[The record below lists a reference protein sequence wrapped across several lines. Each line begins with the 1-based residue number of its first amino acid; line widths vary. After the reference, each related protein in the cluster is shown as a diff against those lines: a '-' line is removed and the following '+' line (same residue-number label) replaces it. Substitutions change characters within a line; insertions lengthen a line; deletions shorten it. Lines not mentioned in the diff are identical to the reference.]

1 MKKTAR
7 IIPAFIMAV
16 VLLLGTTAAVFASTY
31 GQLQEAQGD
40 KEEAENGI
48 DETQGD
54 LNKLNTDKANLQTY
68 LDQLNKELSQA
79 SGELAGIESLIKE
92 KEQAIEEIRVE
103 LEKAKE
109 EEAAQYEAMKERI
122 KFMYERGDTAY
133 LELFFE
139 AESFADFLNKSE
151 YVEKMTQ
158 YDREMLESY
167 VRLQEKIY
175 KDERDLEDEKTA
187 LGVLRDDALA
197 KQNEVSGL
205 VQETSSNMATYDEQI
220 SEKEKELLEYEK
232 QLEASEN
239 DIAVLQAKLE
249 EENRLT
255 REAALAGFSDLSS
268 INFAAGDIDL
278 LAAIIEC
285 EAGGEPYTGKV
296 AVGNVVMNRV
306 KSSVFPNTVLEVIY
320 QNKQFSPVGSGRFA
334 IVLARG
340 ANAECYQAAQ
350 DAMAGAAP
358 VGNCLFFRTP
368 IPGLTG
374 MQIGGHIFY

>member
-1 MKKTAR
+1 MKKAAR
-7 IIPAFIMAV
+7 IIPAFIMAA

-54 LNKLNTDKANLQTY
+54 LNELNTEKANLQTY
-68 LDQLNKELSQA
+68 LDQLNKELAQA
-79 SGELAGIESLIKE
+79 SGELAGIEELIKE
-92 KEQAIEEIRVE
+92 KEQAIEEIKAE

-133 LELFFE
+133 LELFFQ

-175 KDERDLEDEKTA
+175 KDERDLEDEKIA
-187 LGVLRDDALA
+187 LGALRDDALA
-197 KQNEVSGL
+197 KQDEVSGL
-205 VQETSSNMATYDEQI
+205 VQETSSNMVAYEEQI
-220 SEKEKELLEYEK
+220 SEKEQELLAYEK
-232 QLEASEN
+232 QLEESEN

-268 INFAAGDIDL
+268 ISFAAGDIDL

-285 EAGGEPYTGKV
+285 EAGGESYTGKV

>member
-79 SGELAGIESLIKE
+79 SGELAGIEELIKE
-92 KEQAIEEIRVE
+92 KEQAIEEIKVE

-187 LGVLRDDALA
+187 LDVLRDDALA
-197 KQNEVSGL
+197 KQDEVSGL
-205 VQETSSNMATYDEQI
+205 VQETSSNMVAYEEQI
-220 SEKEKELLEYEK
+220 SEKEKELLEYER
-232 QLEASEN
+232 QLEESEN

-268 INFAAGDIDL
+268 ISFAAGDIDL

-285 EAGGEPYTGKV
+285 EAGGESYTGKV

-334 IVLARG
+334 MVLARG

>member
-1 MKKTAR
+1 MLKKRYHR
-7 IIPAFIMAV
+7 ILRNSSA
-16 VLLLGTTAAVFASTY
+16 LLCACILIISSTLAYAAPSSSELEEKTSE
-31 GQLQEAQGD
+31 LQD
-40 KEEAENGI
+40 DI
-48 DETQGD
+48 DTIS
-54 LNKLNTDKANLQTY
+54 NKLDTLGA
-68 LDQLNKELSQA
+68 ELEDTSA
-79 SGELAGIESLIKE
+79 KIK
-92 KEQAIEEIRVE
+92 
-103 LEKAKE
+103 EKAKE
-109 EEAAQYEAMKERI
+109 IEMAQLDLAAAKINEENHYNAMKERI

-133 LELFFE
+133 LELFFQ

-167 VRLQEKIY
+167 VRLQEKIS
-175 KDERDLEDEKTA
+175 KDERDLEDEMTA

-197 KQNEVSGL
+197 KQEEVSGL
-205 VQETSSNMATYDEQI
+205 VQETSTNMVSYAEQI
-220 SEKEKELLEYEK
+220 SEKEKELLEYER
-232 QLEASEN
+232 QLEESEN
-239 DIAVLQAKLE
+239 DIATLQAKLE
-249 EENRLT
+249 EENKLT
-255 REAALAGFSDLSS
+255 QQAALAGFSDLSS

-285 EAGGEPYTGKV
+285 EAGGESYTGKV

-306 KSSVFPNTVLEVIY
+306 KSTVFPNTVLEVIY

>member
-1 MKKTAR
+1 MKKAAR
-7 IIPAFIMAV
+7 IIPAFIMAA

-54 LNKLNTDKANLQTY
+54 LNELNTEKANLQTY
-68 LDQLNKELSQA
+68 LDQLNKELAQA
-79 SGELAGIESLIKE
+79 SGELAGIEELIKE
-92 KEQAIEEIRVE
+92 KEQAIEEIKAE

-133 LELFFE
+133 LELFFQ

-175 KDERDLEDEKTA
+175 KDERDLEDEKIA
-187 LGVLRDDALA
+187 LGALRDDALA
-197 KQNEVSGL
+197 KQDEVSGL
-205 VQETSSNMATYDEQI
+205 VQETSSNMVAYEEQI
-220 SEKEKELLEYEK
+220 SEKEQELLAYEK
-232 QLEASEN
+232 QLEESEN

-255 REAALAGFSDLSS
+255 REAALAGLSDLSS
-268 INFAAGDIDL
+268 ISFAAGDIDL

-285 EAGGEPYTGKV
+285 EAGGESYTGKV